1 MRSAKAGAAAAA
13 GAEADTKA
21 KRTRLMSVS
30 RLQLHR
36 YLTEQLALQ
45 VSALV
50 KKCDTILAADEGG
63 GGAAA
68 ER

>member
-1 MRSAKAGAAAAA
+1 
-13 GAEADTKA
+13 
-21 KRTRLMSVS
+21 MSVS

-50 KKCDTILAADEGG
+50 KKCDTIDAILAADEDEDEGG